1 MDSAVAKA
9 KVRFYLGTFVGYFL
23 AIYVCLYLYSFLCYG
38 KVTAAQLYDISYQS
52 GANVRNSQN
61 TTASANQVLILHD
74 LYIKNELVQSNVRL
88 EGELK
93 LVKQAS
99 SSKKYKGE
107 VEEKY
112 SKAYREYMHQQR
124 TLLGCSPFLYP
135 EGYTVKIQCVSRH
148 FIFPPGRMEDLLLYL
163 CHNHPLFSC
172 FYFMDGSKLG
182 AHGTRIL
189 YIGKDVAVF
198 VLYQFSNM
206 LLQYFML
213 DGYGLGTL
221 VNLFIITP
229 SAMSVG
235 LVLKYLYTCPFT
247 ETVEFQRKYAK
258 YETAVL
264 YLGLLAILP
273 IMIIMCI
280 SLFFACLFSSG
291 HRIPEILF
299 NYFISVQFYGILFA
313 IAKAVLLFIDGYYY
327 KLSLFGVLDVV
338 CIGQLYKE
346 RILAEQLVVDVDYAY
361 RIHTYFFGLVK
372 VQKILNRDDA
382 IKAKWITTAAAG
394 ESDIEMKGADGGIYE
409 EDSSG
414 VVQNPLTATSST
426 HRNTITFDMDAIY
439 GVNKEVD
446 SNKYTI
452 DGGSV
457 SVDSLVFEN
466 PIYASTTNFQ
476 SGNSKVSDALRLQQS
491 AINNSSTDAAMEDE
505 QSLYEEYQI
514 LQSQH
519 DDAVYDMNETIS
531 FEEWKLKKKQFK
543 QGTYLLT
550 YLLTHSLTYSL
561 IL

>member
-1 MDSAVAKA
+1 
-9 KVRFYLGTFVGYFL
+9 
-23 AIYVCLYLYSFLCYG
+23 
-38 KVTAAQLYDISYQS
+38 
-52 GANVRNSQN
+52 
-61 TTASANQVLILHD
+61 
-74 LYIKNELVQSNVRL
+74 
-88 EGELK
+88 
-93 LVKQAS
+93 
-99 SSKKYKGE
+99 
-107 VEEKY
+107 
-112 SKAYREYMHQQR
+112 
-124 TLLGCSPFLYP
+124 
-135 EGYTVKIQCVSRH
+135 
-148 FIFPPGRMEDLLLYL
+148 MEDLLLYL